1 MVTRKGPVAKNRRFP
16 PQNGDENKARRQKM
30 KFPDQKRRRECLSS
44 SKLSA
49 FHLKMV
55 TGLGFVVKI
64 ECFPPQIGDEN
75 TFRRRNWAFPAS
87 KRRRERVSSSK
98 LSAFYLKMATRIRFV
113 VKIGRFLP
121 KNGDENAFRRQNWAF
136 FT

>member
-1 MVTRKGPVAKNRRFP
+1 M
-16 PQNGDENKARRQKM
+16 
-30 KFPDQKRRRECLSS
+30 
-44 SKLSA
+44 
-49 FHLKMV
+49 
-55 TGLGFVVKI
+55 GFVVKI

-121 KNGDENAFRRQNWAF
+121 KNGDENAFRRQKLGVSCLKTVTRTGLVAKK
-136 FT
+136 